1 MGELRIPSGG
11 EPPRTLHALDPR
23 RASMLQIGEIK
34 TGNDRS
40 REEYVPIAD
49 ALYDDHLEELHE
61 EGIIP

>member
-23 RASMLQIGEIK
+23 RASIIRIGGIE
-34 TGNDRS
+34 TGNHLS
-40 REEYVPIAD
+40 YEEYVPIAD
-49 ALYDDHLEELHE
+49 ALYDDHLEELRE